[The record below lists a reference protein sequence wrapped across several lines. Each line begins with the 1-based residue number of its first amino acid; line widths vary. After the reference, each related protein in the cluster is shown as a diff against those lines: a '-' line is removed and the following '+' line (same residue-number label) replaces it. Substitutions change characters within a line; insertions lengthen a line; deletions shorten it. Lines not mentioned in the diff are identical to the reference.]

1 MGAEG
6 NVGEEINRSWDTTQM
21 QVGLHPVIPTL
32 LGMSWS
38 LPHALGQPVME
49 EGDGGPSTTSG
60 L

>member
-1 MGAEG
+1 
-6 NVGEEINRSWDTTQM
+6 M
-21 QVGLHPVIPTL
+21 QVGLHPDVIPTL